1 MTTPRVNRRRLLAAL
16 STAGAGALAG
26 CGALGGGTDP
36 AAETAGTDGT
46 DEATTAPSLPYEGP
60 SPRAL
65 LDAPRGLR
73 LRNAAGAFRFVT
85 VALDHGDR
93 QVFLDSRG
101 VPPATLVTYD
111 GLVRRRDDY
120 RVVVETDAGGRHRR
134 EWSPTPWTGDLLV
147 TLDRDV
153 TSRATATCGPE
164 CGPGDP
170 TADSDRALVLD
181 NPADDPV
188 TVDVRLGPSFDPDLA
203 RRYQV
208 PGVGRLSLPVSR
220 WSDDYPVRLAY
231 GDRTVRHEWRTADG
245 DRIYAD
251 VSGPPRLRCSNA
263 HRDLV
268 VVNRPAREREVGLR
282 IEADGELAVERSLV
296 LGPERRRAFANDVPP
311 AGEYGF
317 RIRTD
322 DGLDESFSTSICPA
336 PGRMLVN
343 VDERAAVVTVR
354 GAEPETVVDGRT

>member
-1 MTTPRVNRRRLLAAL
+1 MKRRRLLAAL
-16 STAGAGALAG
+16 STAGTGALAG
-26 CGALGGGTDP
+26 CGALGGGPDP
-36 AAETAGTDGT
+36 AAETAGTDRT
-46 DEATTAPSLPYEGP
+46 DETTTAPSLPYEGP
-60 SPRAL
+60 SPRTL
-65 LDAPRGLR
+65 LNTPRGLR
-73 LRNAAGAFRFVT
+73 LRNAAGASRFVT
-85 VALDHGDR
+85 VVLDHGDR
-93 QVFLDSRG
+93 QVFLDSRE
-101 VPPATLVTYD
+101 VPPATLVAYD

-120 RVVVETDAGGRHRR
+120 RVVVETDAGGRHLR
-134 EWSPTPWTGDLLV
+134 EWAPTPWTGDLLV

-153 TSRATATCGPE
+153 TSRQTATCGPE
-164 CGPGDP
+164 CGP
-170 TADSDRALVLD
+170 ADSDRALVLD

-188 TVDVRLGPSFDPDLA
+188 TVDVRLGPSFDPDVA

-220 WSDDYPVRLAY
+220 WSDDYPVWLAY

-268 VVNRPAREREVGLR
+268 VVNRPAREREIGLR

-343 VDERAAVVTVR
+343 VDERGAVVTVR

>member
-1 MTTPRVNRRRLLAAL
+1 MNRRRLLAAL
-16 STAGAGALAG
+16 STAGASALAG
-26 CGALGGGTDP
+26 CGTLGGTDS
-36 AAETAGTDGT
+36 AAETSET
-46 DEATTAPSLPYEGP
+46 DETDETTAPSLPYEGP
-60 SPRAL
+60 SPRTL
-65 LDAPRGLR
+65 LDTPRGLR
-73 LRNAAGAFRFVT
+73 LRNAAGTSRFVT
-85 VALDHGDR
+85 VALDRGDR
-93 QVFLDSRG
+93 QLFLDSRE
-101 VPPATLVTYD
+101 VPPTTLVAYD

-120 RVVVETDAGGRHRR
+120 RVVVETGAGGRHRR
-134 EWSPTPWTGDLLV
+134 EWAPTPWTGDLLV
-147 TLDRDV
+147 TLDGGV

-170 TADSDRALVLD
+170 AADPDRALVLD
-181 NPADDPV
+181 NPAADPV
-188 TVDVRLGPSFDPDLA
+188 TVAVRLGPSFDPDLA

-220 WSDDYPVRLAY
+220 WSEDYPVRLAY

-245 DRIYAD
+245 DRIYVD

-263 HRDLV
+263 YRDLV
-268 VVNRPAREREVGLR
+268 VVNRPAREREIGLR

-296 LGPERRRAFANDVPP
+296 LGPERRRSFGNDVPP

-343 VDERAAVVTVR
+343 VDERGAVVTVR
-354 GAEPETVVDGRT
+354 GAEPEAVVDGRA